1 MGDEH
6 IPQFSSP
13 AWLRDLGFTSWLLV
27 GFVLIIVGLVWLVG
41 ETSTIA
47 MPVILAAVL
56 GAVTGPAVGWLERH
70 RVPRIGGALL
80 VLLGLVAIGILIFCL
95 VFGGISANSGDI
107 STKMNQSLEKIQ
119 GWLSDVGV
127 DNAQSATEGVQKA
140 APEIR
145 KTLLSGVA
153 AGVEGLKSLV
163 FFLAFAILSTLFV
176 LKDGPVMHRFI
187 NRHLGVP
194 EPVAN
199 IVTTNIAKSLRS
211 YFLAVTIIAAFNAV
225 LIGGAALILGVPL
238 AGTITVVTFVGAYVP
253 FVGAWVAGG
262 FAVLIALSTGSSSDA
277 LIMAIVALL
286 ANGMLQQ
293 MIQPFVMGATLSL
306 NPLVVLVV
314 TIGAGSLF
322 GMVGLTLA
330 APLTSAAVHIANEL
344 GRGGGRDAGASPA
357 GRRGAAHGRLQLL
370 PPAREDAVH
379 ARGAE
384 DGARRYLEVRRVED
398 ERARL
403 DAAEPAVEADQ
414 LLEGAALFELG
425 VVEAPHHD
433 VGDML
438 EAVGAQQVLRRGGRE
453 RRERV
458 LALDAAVREVVRAAG
473 AERDRPV
480 LGRADEQPADVGV
493 RAEGGHE
500 LRVARLDLLER
511 QPAALLHQVDEP
523 EVARAEHDDVLVG
536 HVVLGPLGR
545 PSPSPR

>member
-1 MGDEH
+1 MESERNV
-6 IPQFSSP
+6 QFSAP

-27 GFVLIIVGLVWLVG
+27 GFVLIIVGLIWLVG
-41 ETSTIA
+41 ETSTIT

-127 DNAQSATEGVQKA
+127 DNAQSATEDAQKA

-145 KTLLSGVA
+145 TTLLSGVA
-153 AGVEGLKSLV
+153 AGIEGLKSLV

-199 IVTTNIAKSLRS
+199 IVTTNIAKSLRN

-286 ANGMLQQ
+286 ANGILQQ

-314 TIGAGSLF
+314 TIGAGALF

-344 GRGGGRDAGASPA
+344 GSRSGGG
-357 GRRGAAHGRLQLL
+357 
-370 PPAREDAVH
+370 
-379 ARGAE
+379 ARG
-384 DGARRYLEVRRVED
+384 
-398 ERARL
+398 
-403 DAAEPAVEADQ
+403 
-414 LLEGAALFELG
+414 
-425 VVEAPHHD
+425 
-433 VGDML
+433 
-438 EAVGAQQVLRRGGRE
+438 
-453 RRERV
+453 
-458 LALDAAVREVVRAAG
+458 
-473 AERDRPV
+473 
-480 LGRADEQPADVGV
+480 QPA
-493 RAEGGHE
+493 
-500 LRVARLDLLER
+500 
-511 QPAALLHQVDEP
+511 
-523 EVARAEHDDVLVG
+523 
-536 HVVLGPLGR
+536 
-545 PSPSPR
+545 PSG